1 MIQSLQVLRLIMAL
15 VQTAA
20 LAAGY
25 PYLDNLQ
32 QQLLPLC
39 VSLPWLVLALT
50 RTLPPLQV
58 ENERRMLLHLLTD
71 CALLTAML
79 YLAGGAT
86 NPFVSWYLVPIAIA
100 AATLPIRSTALLT
113 GLCLLAYSVLMTSYL
128 PLAILSPQQEVLAL
142 HDMAGGEL
150 SHPQHA
156 MHLAMDSGVNWHLA
170 GMWLNFGLSA
180 LLITWFVTRMAAELR
195 HQQAELAAIREQHLR
210 DAQLLGIATL
220 AAGTVHELATPLST
234 MAILTEDLKTATRK
248 DKNLSTDMALLA
260 EQVERCRQIVQN
272 LSRSAAQQQSGDLQ
286 PVNVRDHFRDVITH
300 WQLFQPAVP
309 ISIREG
315 EVTGI
320 IHTDATLEQA
330 LINLLNNAAEA
341 SPRGIEVTVT
351 SPVPGEV
358 HFGIRDFGEGIQL
371 PVEQLGKPFMSTRG
385 EGRGLGLFLSRA
397 AIERLGGQ
405 IRLEPCPEGGC
416 LTTVILAIKS

>member
-1 MIQSLQVLRLIMAL
+1 MPPMIQSLQVLRLIMAL

-113 GLCLLAYSVLMTSYL
+113 GLCLLAYPVLMTSYL

-210 DAQLLGIATL
+210 DAQLLGIVTL
-220 AAGTVHELATPLST
+220 AAGTVHELATRLST
-234 MAILTEDLKTATRK
+234 MAI
-248 DKNLSTDMALLA
+248 
-260 EQVERCRQIVQN
+260 
-272 LSRSAAQQQSGDLQ
+272 
-286 PVNVRDHFRDVITH
+286 
-300 WQLFQPAVP
+300 
-309 ISIREG
+309 
-315 EVTGI
+315 
-320 IHTDATLEQA
+320 
-330 LINLLNNAAEA
+330 
-341 SPRGIEVTVT
+341 
-351 SPVPGEV
+351 
-358 HFGIRDFGEGIQL
+358 
-371 PVEQLGKPFMSTRG
+371 
-385 EGRGLGLFLSRA
+385 
-397 AIERLGGQ
+397 
-405 IRLEPCPEGGC
+405 
-416 LTTVILAIKS
+416 